1 MQILRATRRNI
12 LAASRTVKAGGLV
25 VYPTETV
32 YGLGCNPFH
41 TEAVKQIF
49 KVKGLRKKP
58 LPILASNIEYVEKI
72 AHLSQEARRIAEQ
85 LWPGPLTLVVPK
97 KPVLPDAVTS
107 GIDSVGVRI
116 PHHDVAIQLICLSSG
131 LLVGTSANKTGRE
144 PPRTAYEAAEQLG
157 EEVNLILDGG
167 TTLLGAPSTIVDLTS
182 DEPRILREG
191 SVSLKEIT
199 DALTPR

>member
-1 MQILRATRRNI
+1 MQILRATKRNI
-12 LAASRTVKAGGLV
+12 LAASRIVKAGGLV

-41 TEAVKQIF
+41 TEAVRQIT

-58 LPILASNIEYVEKI
+58 LPVLASDIEYVEKI
-72 AHLSQEARRIAEQ
+72 AYLSKKARRIAEQ

-97 KPVLPDAVTS
+97 KPILPNAVTS
-107 GIDSVGVRI
+107 SLDSVGVRI
-116 PHHDVAIQLICLSSG
+116 PHHDVAIQLIRLSSG

-144 PPRTAYEAAEQLG
+144 PPRTAYDASEQLG

-167 TTLLGAPSTIVDLTS
+167 TTLLGAPSTILDLTS
-182 DEPRILREG
+182 KKPKILREG
-191 SVSLKEIT
+191 SISLEEIA